1 MTKVRIGH
9 FVKAKILETSGFD
22 MVDESEV
29 LTPADFYFHIDK
41 KNAAGNTRLDKKSCL

>member
-22 MVDESEV
+22 MVDEFEV

-41 KNAAGNTRLDKKSCL
+41 MSAEPETLAKP